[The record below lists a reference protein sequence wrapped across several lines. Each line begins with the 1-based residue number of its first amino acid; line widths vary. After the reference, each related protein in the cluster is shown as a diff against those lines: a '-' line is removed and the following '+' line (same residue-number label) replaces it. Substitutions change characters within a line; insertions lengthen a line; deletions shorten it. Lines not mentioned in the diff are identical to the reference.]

1 LNLLSYSNIDIS
13 PCLNAK
19 NSYSFILWWT
29 HIPTYTN
36 SQIQLKNIPTSI
48 TIWLSLTALFVTMT
62 MLYWSIVEWHN
73 LPSVHLAPLYELRF
87 SLSFWSI
94 CHQLLHPDLLVK
106 AYSPSLSC
114 SIQSVLRQPYC
125 LLM

>member
-62 MLYWSIVEWHN
+62 MLYWSIVEWHS
-73 LPSVHLAPLYELRF
+73 LPSVHLSTFIWITIF
-87 SLSFWSI
+87 SIFLIYLSSTSASWSASKG
-94 CHQLLHPDLLVK
+94 L
-106 AYSPSLSC
+106 
-114 SIQSVLRQPYC
+114 
-125 LLM
+125 